1 MNSKDALRKNWLGQS
16 FRSSWHRVSL
26 YIGTQWLGWAGD
38 IGIQENVFYCI
49 DTGSCYIVLYYIVLY
64 CIIKGDLDMIS
75 IVTKLPT
82 WLFSV
87 PLVLDLILIIT
98 ATLHDWCFPSI
109 QLPVAIY
116 FHLLATIYLHC
127 IPLLLLLL
135 YYSITFLIPDY
146 QNTNLS

>member
-1 MNSKDALRKNWLGQS
+1 MILRDT
-16 FRSSWHRVSL
+16 L
-26 YIGTQWLGWAGD
+26 YEETKRIGT
-38 IGIQENVFYCI
+38 
-49 DTGSCYIVLYYIVLY
+49 YIE
-64 CIIKGDLDMIS
+64 KDSAATLDMIS

-87 PLVLDLILIIT
+87 RFVLDLILIIT
-98 ATLHDWCFPSI
+98 TTLHDWCFPSLR
-109 QLPVAIY
+109 LPVAIY
-116 FHLLATIYLHC
+116 FHLLATIYLHY

>member
-1 MNSKDALRKNWLGQS
+1 MEVAPHATIAYTVDTVDTVDMA
-16 FRSSWHRVSL
+16 
-26 YIGTQWLGWAGD
+26 YT
-38 IGIQENVFYCI
+38 I
-49 DTGSCYIVLYYIVLY
+49 DMA
-64 CIIKGDLDMIS
+64 LDMIS

-87 PLVLDLILIIT
+87 RFVLDLILIIT
-98 ATLHDWCFPSI
+98 TTLHDWCFPSLR
-109 QLPVAIY
+109 LPVAIY
-116 FHLLATIYLHC
+116 FHLRATIYLHY